1 LSRPSFHR
9 DLRRW
14 ANAQACEPQPEAFQ
28 AVDDR
33 GYGALHAIA
42 EEEEAGTLGASHY
55 ASRAKAALD
64 QGASPSSGEFFLSNA
79 PLHWCAWHA
88 APGTARA
95 LLAYGANPRTRNRN
109 SETPAD
115 ICRNLMRQRIG
126 DPNRQS
132 KMEELLALLCSES
145 ERGELCS
152 HIPERSVESLEGK
165 ASRL

>member
-1 LSRPSFHR
+1 MSRPSFHR
-9 DLRRW
+9 ELRRW
-14 ANAQACEPQPEAFQ
+14 ANVQASQPQPEAFQ

-42 EEEEAGTLGASHY
+42 EEEGSGALGSCHFASL
-55 ASRAKAALD
+55 AKIALEY
-64 QGASPSSGEFFLSNA
+64 GASPSAGEFFLSNA

-95 LLAYGANPRTRNRN
+95 LLAYGANPRAQNRN

-115 ICRNLMRQRIG
+115 ICRNLMRQRNA
-126 DPNRQS
+126 DPRRQD
-132 KMEELLALLCSES
+132 KMEELLALLSAEA
-145 ERGELCS
+145 
-152 HIPERSVESLEGK
+152 ERSELLAQIPAPAFESVDGK